1 MLNPASNGAPTTTA
15 RLTSPASLGMFKTVA
30 SFSNRARKMVWKLG
44 LFDVLGCLYGS
55 VTLE

>member
-1 MLNPASNGAPTTTA
+1 MLNPASNRPPTTTA
-15 RLTSPASLGMFKTVA
+15 RFTSPASLGIFKTAA
-30 SFSNRARKMVWKLG
+30 SFSSSASKMVRKLG